1 MNARGAAVEAP
12 GPAEERA
19 AAARAILVEATAAEL
34 ARAVAAVTALVGGP
48 HCAIDGRGPD
58 EWVLVA
64 VAELLAE
71 GRRLPAG
78 LPLWV
83 ALRDRA
89 VERIVAARAATREA
103 AAGRSVTGGAAATG
117 GAATEAAIYGALE
130 RRVIARMVPQRLDAR
145 GVAVLRALCEGVTRT
160 EQLAAAVGASV
171 AEVLATRRTIAATA
185 QAVATELRGAPR
197 RG

>member
-1 MNARGAAVEAP
+1 MNARGVAVDAA

-58 EWVLVA
+58 EWVLIA

-89 VERIVAARAATREA
+89 VERIVAARAAREA
-103 AAGRSVTGGAAATG
+103 AAGRSATG
-117 GAATEAAIYGALE
+117 GAATE
-130 RRVIARMVPQRLDAR
+130 RR
-145 GVAVLRALCEGVTRT
+145 
-160 EQLAAAVGASV
+160 
-171 AEVLATRRTIAATA
+171 
-185 QAVATELRGAPR
+185 PR
-197 RG
+197 PRCTGPSSGG

>member
-1 MNARGAAVEAP
+1 MNARGVAVDAA

-58 EWVLVA
+58 EWVLIA

-89 VERIVAARAATREA
+89 VERIVAARAAREA
-103 AAGRSVTGGAAATG
+103 AAGRSATG
-117 GAATEAAIYGALE
+117 GAATGDAATEAAMYGALE

-145 GVAVLRALCEGVTRT
+145 GVAVLRALCDGVTRT

>member
-1 MNARGAAVEAP
+1 MNARGVAVDAA
-12 GPAEERA
+12 GPTEERA

-34 ARAVAAVTALVGGP
+34 ARAVAAVMALVGGP

-58 EWVLVA
+58 EWVLIA

-89 VERIVAARAATREA
+89 VERIVAARAARAA
-103 AAGRSVTGGAAATG
+103 AAGRSATG
-117 GAATEAAIYGALE
+117 GAATGDAATEAAMYGALE

-145 GVAVLRALCEGVTRT
+145 GVAVLRALCDGVTRT

-185 QAVATELRGAPR
+185 LAVATELRGAPR

>member
-1 MNARGAAVEAP
+1 MNTRGVAVDAA

-58 EWVLVA
+58 EWVLIA

-71 GRRLPAG
+71 GRRLPLG

-89 VERIVAARAATREA
+89 VERIIAARAAREA
-103 AAGRSVTGGAAATG
+103 AAGRSATG
-117 GAATEAAIYGALE
+117 GAATGDAATEAAMYGALE

-145 GVAVLRALCEGVTRT
+145 GVAVLRALCDGVTRT

>member
-1 MNARGAAVEAP
+1 MNARGVAVDAA

-58 EWVLVA
+58 EWVLIA

-89 VERIVAARAATREA
+89 VERIVAARAAREA
-103 AAGRSVTGGAAATG
+103 AAGRSATG
-117 GAATEAAIYGALE
+117 GAATEAAMYGALE
-130 RRVIARMVPQRLDAR
+130 RRVIARMVPQRLDGR
-145 GVAVLRALCEGVTRT
+145 GVAVLRALCDGVTRT

>member
-1 MNARGAAVEAP
+1 MNARGVAVDAA

-58 EWVLVA
+58 EWVLIA

-89 VERIVAARAATREA
+89 VERIVAARAAREA
-103 AAGRSVTGGAAATG
+103 AAGRSATG
-117 GAATEAAIYGALE
+117 GAATEAAATEAAMYGALE

-145 GVAVLRALCEGVTRT
+145 GVAVLRALCDGVTRT

>member
-58 EWVLVA
+58 EWVLIA

-89 VERIVAARAATREA
+89 VERIVAARAAREA
-103 AAGRSVTGGAAATG
+103 AAGRSATG
-117 GAATEAAIYGALE
+117 GAATGDAATEAAMYGALE

-145 GVAVLRALCEGVTRT
+145 GVAVLRALCDGVTRT

>member
-1 MNARGAAVEAP
+1 MNARGVAVDAA

-58 EWVLVA
+58 EWVLIA

-89 VERIVAARAATREA
+89 VERIVAARAAREA
-103 AAGRSVTGGAAATG
+103 AAGRSATG
-117 GAATEAAIYGALE
+117 GAATGDAATEAAMYGALE

-145 GVAVLRALCEGVTRT
+145 GVAVLRALCDGVTRT

-185 QAVATELRGAPR
+185 LAVATELRGAPR

>member
-1 MNARGAAVEAP
+1 MNARGVAVDAA

-58 EWVLVA
+58 EWVLIA

-89 VERIVAARAATREA
+89 VERIIATRAAREA
-103 AAGRSVTGGAAATG
+103 AAGRSATG
-117 GAATEAAIYGALE
+117 GAATGDAATEAATYGALE

-145 GVAVLRALCEGVTRT
+145 GVAVLRALCDGVTRT

>member
-1 MNARGAAVEAP
+1 MNARGVAVDAA

-48 HCAIDGRGPD
+48 HCAIDGRAPD
-58 EWVLVA
+58 EWVLIA

-89 VERIVAARAATREA
+89 VERIVAARAARAA
-103 AAGRSVTGGAAATG
+103 AAGRSATG
-117 GAATEAAIYGALE
+117 GAATGDAATEAATYGALE

-145 GVAVLRALCEGVTRT
+145 GVAVLRALCDGVTRT

>member
-1 MNARGAAVEAP
+1 MNARGVAVDAA

-58 EWVLVA
+58 EWVLIA

-89 VERIVAARAATREA
+89 VERIVAARAAREA
-103 AAGRSVTGGAAATG
+103 AAGRSATG
-117 GAATEAAIYGALE
+117 ARPRGDAATEAAMYGALE
-130 RRVIARMVPQRLDAR
+130 RRVIARMVPQRLDGR
-145 GVAVLRALCEGVTRT
+145 GVAVLRALCDGVTRT

>member
-58 EWVLVA
+58 EWVLIA

-89 VERIVAARAATREA
+89 VERIVAARAAREA
-103 AAGRSVTGGAAATG
+103 AAGRSATG
-117 GAATEAAIYGALE
+117 GAATEAAMYGALE

-145 GVAVLRALCEGVTRT
+145 GVAVLRALCDGVTRT

-185 QAVATELRGAPR
+185 LAVATELRGAPR

>member
-58 EWVLVA
+58 EWVLIA

-89 VERIVAARAATREA
+89 VERIVAARAAREA
-103 AAGRSVTGGAAATG
+103 AAGRSATG
-117 GAATEAAIYGALE
+117 CAATEAAMYGALE
-130 RRVIARMVPQRLDAR
+130 RRVIARMVPQRLDGR
-145 GVAVLRALCEGVTRT
+145 GVAVLRALCDGVTRT

>member
-1 MNARGAAVEAP
+1 MNARGVAVDAA
-12 GPAEERA
+12 GPKEERA

-58 EWVLVA
+58 EWVLLA

-89 VERIVAARAATREA
+89 VERIVAARAAREA
-103 AAGRSVTGGAAATG
+103 AAGRSATG
-117 GAATEAAIYGALE
+117 GAATEAAMYGALE
-130 RRVIARMVPQRLDAR
+130 RRVIARMVPQRLDGR
-145 GVAVLRALCEGVTRT
+145 GVAVLRALCDGVTRT

>member
-58 EWVLVA
+58 EWVLIA

-89 VERIVAARAATREA
+89 VERIVAARAAREA
-103 AAGRSVTGGAAATG
+103 AAGRSATG
-117 GAATEAAIYGALE
+117 GAATGDAATEAAMYGALE

-145 GVAVLRALCEGVTRT
+145 GVAVLRALCDGVTRT

-185 QAVATELRGAPR
+185 QAAATELRGAPR

>member
-1 MNARGAAVEAP
+1 MNARGVAVDAA

-58 EWVLVA
+58 EWVLLA

-89 VERIVAARAATREA
+89 VERIVAARAAREA
-103 AAGRSVTGGAAATG
+103 AAGRSATG
-117 GAATEAAIYGALE
+117 GAATEAAMYGALE
-130 RRVIARMVPQRLDAR
+130 RRVIARMVPQRLDGR
-145 GVAVLRALCEGVTRT
+145 GVAVLRALCDGVTRT